1 MIIPSSLPSN
11 VPLHENQE
19 AITEEAKKESHKKKS
34 ERVIS
39 DRLLAFGFKEP
50 THLAGGAQVTSY
62 SLPTVTAENK
72 PNLEQATAFI
82 DSQKFDDAIKQ
93 SVEEHPEFVL
103 NFFGRGMALL
113 LLTAEIA
120 TQDRVA
126 TNKAVASLTLIKQ
139 AFNEGLQRQTMQQGI
154 QKLATSVASAVV
166 STGVGATG
174 AGILTKN
181 SQSARTQMK
190 NDHSLMGKERTQIGA
205 EKARYSEMPESTP
218 TEKTLKSAQAEV
230 IGKRESDL
238 NSLEFKSSLH
248 QNKVDRTQV
257 QGMAVQTAAAAA
269 GGVMDGVG
277 HMIEAE
283 NESEIIGTRS
293 AEDITKEIYQKITEW
308 SHQNKETLQQAL
320 SALRDAQQTENSM
333 YSALGSNL
341 R

>member
-19 AITEEAKKESHKKKS
+19 AITEEMKKESHKKKS

-62 SLPTVTAENK
+62 SLPTVTAEK
-72 PNLEQATAFI
+72 TPNLEQATAFI
-82 DSQKFDDAIKQ
+82 DSQEFDDAIKQ
-93 SVEEHPEFVL
+93 SVEEDPHFVL

-120 TQDRVA
+120 TQDRAV
-126 TNKAVASLTLIKQ
+126 TNKAVASMTIVKQ
-139 AFNEGLQRQTMQQGI
+139 ALNDGLKHQTMQQGI

-174 AGILTKN
+174 AGMLTKN
-181 SQSARTQMK
+181 SYSARTQMK
-190 NDHSLMGKERTQIGA
+190 TDHQMMGTERGTLGVERA
-205 EKARYSEMPESTP
+205 KLSEMPET
-218 TEKTLKSAQAEV
+218 TTMEKTAKGNQQTLVDNVEGRLEALQHKS
-230 IGKRESDL
+230 
-238 NSLEFKSSLH
+238 NLH
-248 QNKVDRTQV
+248 QNKVDLTQV

-269 GGVMDGVG
+269 GSTMDGVG

-283 NESEIIGTRS
+283 NEAQIIGTRA
-293 AEDITKEIYQKITEW
+293 AEDVIKEITQKIVEW
-308 SHQNKETLQQAL
+308 SHQNKEVLQQAL
-320 SALRDAQQTENSM
+320 NALRDLQNTENSLF
-333 YSALGSNL
+333 SSLGSNL

>member
-19 AITEEAKKESHKKKS
+19 AITEEVKKESHKKKS

-39 DRLLAFGFKEP
+39 ERLLAFGFKDP
-50 THLAGGAQVTSY
+50 SHLAGGAQVTSY

-82 DSQKFDDAIKQ
+82 DSQEFDDAIKQ
-93 SVEEHPEFVL
+93 SVEENTGFVL
-103 NFFGRGMALL
+103 NFFGRGMELL

-120 TQDRVA
+120 TQDRVN
-126 TNKAVASLTLIKQ
+126 TNKAVASMTLVKQ
-139 AFNEGLQRQTMQQGI
+139 AFNEGLKHQTMQQGI

-190 NDHSLMGKERTQIGA
+190 NDHSLMGKERTQIGLD
-205 EKARYSEMPESTP
+205 KAKYSEMPESTP
-218 TEKTLKSAQAEV
+218 DEKTIKSVQAEA
-230 IGKRESDL
+230 IGKQESNLDA
-238 NSLEFKSSLH
+238 LEFKSSLH
-248 QNKVDRTQV
+248 QNKVDRIQV
-257 QGMAVQTAAAAA
+257 QGMAVQTAAAA
-269 GGVMDGVG
+269 GGSVMDGVG
-277 HMIEAE
+277 HMVEAE
-283 NESEIIGTRS
+283 NESQIIGTRA
-293 AEDITKEIYQKITEW
+293 AEEIIKEMTQKITEW
-308 SHQNKETLQQAL
+308 SHQNKEVLQQAI
-320 SALRDAQQTENSM
+320 SALRDAQQTENSL